1 MFLAAQDV
9 TTDFA
14 RRGNGQIARDLK
26 NLVPFFNASTQ
37 GIYRNARQFSKQ
49 ESDRAGIRFAKN
61 VVNAALASTLANSL
75 LLSYLGDNE
84 KEEFFYLSNDLKA
97 KHMFLPNFAPDIF
110 GNAALIRI
118 PIDQNP
124 VSYAVNAA
132 VANFFWKGESDNEFV
147 VEMSAVANAIKDNL
161 NPVGSTILDPAIS
174 MLSNKNWYGSDIV
187 PSYLES
193 YDETNQYT
201 EETPTP
207 FVEASKLLSDVGI
220 KVSPMM
226 LQYMAEQYTGY
237 IGQTLIP
244 ALPSE
249 KNKDGVLSGVL
260 NALVATT
267 RKRVTSDPLKSNDV
281 VSYVYDSFDEMT
293 AVYKA
298 GKGKREFEIDYFRPN
313 LTGIERKRAIRE
325 ADDLTHSGGDI
336 YEAKKDISAGYDR
349 IDQITEREDLSED
362 EKHVLIQKVRRDMVE
377 MALDVQEVMNDY
389 NARYKDDGIVK
400 QFMTWL
406 FS

>member
-1 MFLAAQDV
+1 
-9 TTDFA
+9 
-14 RRGNGQIARDLK
+14 
-26 NLVPFFNASTQ
+26 
-37 GIYRNARQFSKQ
+37 
-49 ESDRAGIRFAKN
+49 
-61 VVNAALASTLANSL
+61 
-75 LLSYLGDNE
+75 
-84 KEEFFYLSNDLKA
+84 
-97 KHMFLPNFAPDIF
+97 
-110 GNAALIRI
+110 
-118 PIDQNP
+118 
-124 VSYAVNAA
+124 
-132 VANFFWKGESDNEFV
+132 
-147 VEMSAVANAIKDNL
+147 
-161 NPVGSTILDPAIS
+161 

-207 FVEASKLLSDVGI
+207 FVDISKGLSNIGI

-237 IGQTLIP
+237 IGQTIIP

-249 KNKDGVLSGVL
+249 KNQGGIAAGLL
-260 NALVATT
+260 NALVATA

-281 VSYVYDSFDEMT
+281 VSTVYDSYDEMN

-298 GKGKREFEIDYFRPN
+298 GKSKRDFEIDYFRSD
-313 LTGIERKRAIRE
+313 LTDRERRRAINE
-325 ADDLTHSGGDI
+325 ADDLIHSGGDI

-349 IDQITEREDLSED
+349 IDQINDRDDLTDE
-362 EKHVLIQKVRRDMVE
+362 EKHTLIQKIRRDMVE
-377 MALDVQEVMNDY
+377 TALDVQEVMNDY
-389 NARYKDDGIVK
+389 NTRYKDNGIVK